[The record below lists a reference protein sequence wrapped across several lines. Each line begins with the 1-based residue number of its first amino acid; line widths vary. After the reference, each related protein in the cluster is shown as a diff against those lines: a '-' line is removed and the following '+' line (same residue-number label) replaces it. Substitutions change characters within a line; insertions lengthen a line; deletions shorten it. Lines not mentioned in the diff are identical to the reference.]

1 MMALLIHILVTTFVK
16 GTFAVDEAPL
26 GQACGADL
34 GPALDEAVGG
44 GSEYVELRQL
54 QAHKARRALG
64 AAGADEQAAAEGE
77 ADAGFEG
84 NPNNVKTDA
93 PTTMPVGEAQSLD
106 EATMS
111 AHPDVLPQ
119 APSMYPDSLEALD
132 AAIAPKLQGL
142 GRHSL
147 IRLPD
152 GTEVPYWQTHQYA
165 NRHFR
170 LTITRWREGTNKN
183 FELPSEAEKL
193 RIWATHA
200 RMRKIMCTET
210 FRTWVLSEEFE
221 EGNTPEGVYAQF
233 EGVPQGS
240 YISMKDLPAPRANAV
255 ANGRGVAIDSVKF
268 DNLSDDYFLGVYVH
282 ERAHN
287 LGYSHDTQVPYPIG
301 RWFTRLAGP
310 ENVSSYESY
319 DLAQHPEFEVV
330 AAS

>member
-1 MMALLIHILVTTFVK
+1 MALLIHILVTALVK
-16 GTFAVDEAPL
+16 GTLAVDEAPL

-44 GSEYVELRQL
+44 GGGEYVELRQL
-54 QAHKARRALG
+54 QARRAGRALG
-64 AAGADEQAAAEGE
+64 ADGADEQAAAEEE

-84 NPNNVKTDA
+84 NPDNVKTDA
-93 PTTMPVGEAQSLD
+93 PTTMPVEEAQGLD
-106 EATMS
+106 EATMN

-119 APSMYPDSLEALD
+119 APSMYPDTLEALD

-142 GRHSL
+142 GRHSV
-147 IRLPD
+147 IRLSD

-170 LTITRWREGTNKN
+170 LTITRWREDEGK
-183 FELPSEAEKL
+183 FDVLSEAQKL
-193 RIWATHA
+193 RIWAAHA

-210 FRTWVLSEEFE
+210 FRTWVLSSTFE

-240 YISMKDLPAPRANAV
+240 FLAMKGLDGRRNGV
-255 ANGRGVAIDSVKF
+255 ANGKGVIWNSVRFDSM
-268 DNLSDDYFLGVYVH
+268 SDDYFLGVYVH
-282 ERAHN
+282 ERSHN
-287 LGYSHDTQVPYPIG
+287 LGYSHQSQVPYPIG

-310 ENVSSYESY
+310 GNVSSYESY